1 VVLNTPAYTPQLAP
15 AETIVP
21 LIREAVANQS
31 FNNLDTLE
39 VCLAQRCAYLLQHP
53 QIIQANANFNW
64 LPQ

>member
-1 VVLNTPAYTPQLAP
+1 
-15 AETIVP
+15 VP